1 MLAALNILKN
11 PSDDWSLDGLE
22 NQTNAEDDQYH
33 PTWAGSKRRRGP
45 SRTSQSL
52 SIRRSGIDDWIVTWL
67 VAALTLQF
75 TSPRRMLSMAKNSE
89 TRALRSPI
97 ETKPLDVHSLS
108 KLLSITM
115 RSLASDCWIQPPSA
129 DSSWRCWP
137 DTSPYSE
144 FVRFPTSFRTS
155 GLYWFQYWWLFTFWR
170 PGWIAWFSKMI
181 YLNQFQNPSRRKK
194 RKLQRKA
201 LDLVVN
207 SSYSSSFWLML
218 GDVCPSL

>member
-1 MLAALNILKN
+1 MSPHL
-11 PSDDWSLDGLE
+11 SR
-22 NQTNAEDDQYH
+22 NQTKGRTIKNGSIIINPALWDWRLDCCLAGGCSDSSVHLSKENAI
-33 PTWAGSKRRRGP
+33 RG
-45 SRTSQSL
+45 Q
-52 SIRRSGIDDWIVTWL
+52 
-67 VAALTLQF
+67 
-75 TSPRRMLSMAKNSE
+75 NSE

-170 PGWIAWFSKMI
+170 PGWIAGFSKMI
-181 YLNQFQNPSRRKK
+181 CRNQFQRPRQRRQRRFQKK
-194 RKLQRKA
+194 V
-201 LDLVVN
+201 LDLVIN
-207 SSYSSSFWLML
+207 SSQSNFFDRCSEIPPCSLKQTLFPTNRPTANNIHRPLQSFQA
-218 GDVCPSL
+218 